1 MTAKDMHDIKWIR
14 DNPDAFDR
22 GLARRG
28 LPGEAKRVI
37 ELDECRRAAIQ
48 KAEAALARRNAAS
61 REIGAAKK
69 SNEEE
74 TAQRLMAEVA
84 RLKEELPTLEAEQ
97 RKTSQELWDAL
108 AGLPNLPLDEVPD
121 GKDESGNVST

>member
-1 MTAKDMHDIKWIR
+1 MHDIKWIR
-14 DNPDAFDR
+14 ENPEAFDR

-28 LPGEAKRVI
+28 LKGEAQRLS
-37 ELDECRRAAIQ
+37 ELDEHRRAAIQ

-74 TAQRLMAEVA
+74 TAQKLMAEVA
-84 RLKEELPTLEAEQ
+84 LLKEEIPALEAEQ
-97 RKTSQELWDAL
+97 RKASQDLW
-108 AGLPNLPLDEVPD
+108 
-121 GKDESGNVST
+121 